1 MDTEAENEIQT
12 TMGSSVL
19 LQNGFTNEI
28 TNGINNGL
36 TNGITNGAMHSEEQ
50 KTVLEIKSESKNSV
64 VTSVSKPSVD
74 TMMQGSMLRK
84 DVFYPYQKSMYV
96 SPSYNLSSDSK
107 RMIRRLQEPIFAAS
121 PGTVHLV
128 YEVGGLMT
136 EILLKAL
143 SLLSICIF
151 WYALCS
157 FFSLVYK
164 SSHQYVTL
172 VRISANISNAFPAI
186 AAFQTNRMIKRIR

>member
-1 MDTEAENEIQT
+1 MDTETENEIQT
-12 TMGSSVL
+12 KMESCAI
-19 LQNGFTNEI
+19 LQNGFTNGITNEI
-28 TNGINNGL
+28 TNGI
-36 TNGITNGAMHSEEQ
+36 TDGAMHSNEQ
-50 KTVLEIKSESKNSV
+50 KTISEIKSESRSSV
-64 VTSVSKPSVD
+64 VTSVLKPSAD
-74 TMMQGSMLRK
+74 TMVQGSMLRK

-157 FFSLVYK
+157 FFSLV
-164 SSHQYVTL
+164 
-172 VRISANISNAFPAI
+172 F
-186 AAFQTNRMIKRIR
+186 

>member
-1 MDTEAENEIQT
+1 MDIETENEIQT
-12 TMGSSVL
+12 TMESSVPV
-19 LQNGFTNEI
+19 QNGF
-28 TNGINNGL
+28 
-36 TNGITNGAMHSEEQ
+36 TNGITNGMTNGMTNGKMHLDEH
-50 KTVLEIKSESKNSV
+50 KTVSEIKSESKSSV
-64 VTSVSKPSVD
+64 VTSISKPPVD
-74 TMMQGSMLRK
+74 TMMMQGNMLRK
-84 DVFYPYQKSMYV
+84 DIFYPYQKSTYV

-157 FFSLVYK
+157 FFSLVY
-164 SSHQYVTL
+164 
-172 VRISANISNAFPAI
+172 
-186 AAFQTNRMIKRIR
+186 

>member
-1 MDTEAENEIQT
+1 MDTETENEIQT
-12 TMGSSVL
+12 KMESTVVV
-19 LQNGFTNEI
+19 QNGF
-28 TNGINNGL
+28 
-36 TNGITNGAMHSEEQ
+36 TNGITNGITDGAMHSNEQ
-50 KTVLEIKSESKNSV
+50 KTISEIKSESKSSV
-64 VTSVSKPSVD
+64 VTSVLKPSVD
-74 TMMQGSMLRK
+74 TMVQGSMLRK

-157 FFSLVYK
+157 FLSLVY
-164 SSHQYVTL
+164 
-172 VRISANISNAFPAI
+172 
-186 AAFQTNRMIKRIR
+186 

>member
-1 MDTEAENEIQT
+1 MDTETENEIQT
-12 TMGSSVL
+12 KMESSVVV
-19 LQNGFTNEI
+19 QNGFTNGI
-28 TNGINNGL
+28 TDGI
-36 TNGITNGAMHSEEQ
+36 TNGITNGTIHEQ
-50 KTVLEIKSESKNSV
+50 KTVSEIKSESKSSV
-64 VTSVSKPSVD
+64 VTSVLKPSLD
-74 TMMQGSMLRK
+74 TMTQGSMLRK

-151 WYALCS
+151 WYALSS
-157 FFSLVYK
+157 FFSLFY
-164 SSHQYVTL
+164 
-172 VRISANISNAFPAI
+172 
-186 AAFQTNRMIKRIR
+186 

>member
-1 MDTEAENEIQT
+1 MDTETENEIQSK
-12 TMGSSVL
+12 MESSLV
-19 LQNGFTNEI
+19 LQNGFTNGI
-28 TNGINNGL
+28 TNGI
-36 TNGITNGAMHSEEQ
+36 TDGAMHSNEQ
-50 KTVLEIKSESKNSV
+50 KTISEIKSESKSSV
-64 VTSVSKPSVD
+64 VTSVLKPSVD
-74 TMMQGSMLRK
+74 TVVQGSMLRK

-157 FFSLVYK
+157 FFSLVY
-164 SSHQYVTL
+164 
-172 VRISANISNAFPAI
+172 
-186 AAFQTNRMIKRIR
+186 

>member
-1 MDTEAENEIQT
+1 MDTETEAEIET
-12 TMGSSVL
+12 RMESSAVV
-19 LQNGFTNEI
+19 QNGFTNDI
-28 TNGINNGL
+28 TNGII
-36 TNGITNGAMHSEEQ
+36 NGITDGAMHSIEH
-50 KTVLEIKSESKNSV
+50 KTVSEIKSESKSSV
-64 VTSVSKPSVD
+64 ATSVLKPSVD
-74 TMMQGSMLRK
+74 AIVQGSMLRK

-136 EILLKAL
+136 AILLKAL

-151 WYALCS
+151 WYALSS
-157 FFSLVYK
+157 FFSLVY
-164 SSHQYVTL
+164 
-172 VRISANISNAFPAI
+172 
-186 AAFQTNRMIKRIR
+186 

>member
-1 MDTEAENEIQT
+1 MDTAIENEIQI
-12 TMGSSVL
+12 TMESNIPV
-19 LQNGFTNEI
+19 QNGFTN
-28 TNGINNGL
+28 GIANAI
-36 TNGITNGAMHSEEQ
+36 TNGITNGTVHLDEE
-50 KTVLEIKSESKNSV
+50 KLVSEIKSESKSSV
-64 VTSVSKPSVD
+64 LTSVSKPPVD
-74 TMMQGSMLRK
+74 AVMQGSMLRK
-84 DVFYPYQKSMYV
+84 DIFYPYQKSMYV

-151 WYALCS
+151 WYALCL
-157 FFSLVYK
+157 FFSLDY
-164 SSHQYVTL
+164 
-172 VRISANISNAFPAI
+172 
-186 AAFQTNRMIKRIR
+186 

>member
-1 MDTEAENEIQT
+1 MDSEIENEIQT
-12 TMGSSVL
+12 TMESSVPV
-19 LQNGFTNEI
+19 Q
-28 TNGINNGL
+28 NGL
-36 TNGITNGAMHSEEQ
+36 TNGITNGITNGTMHFDNQE
-50 KTVLEIKSESKNSV
+50 TVSEIKSESKSSV
-64 VTSVSKPSVD
+64 VTSVSKPPVN
-74 TMMQGSMLRK
+74 TLMQGNMLRK
-84 DVFYPYQKSMYV
+84 DIFYPYQKSTYV

-151 WYALCS
+151 WYALCL
-157 FFSLVYK
+157 FFCLVY
-164 SSHQYVTL
+164 
-172 VRISANISNAFPAI
+172 
-186 AAFQTNRMIKRIR
+186 

>member
-1 MDTEAENEIQT
+1 MHLAEHKTVSEIKNES
-12 TMGSSVL
+12 MSSV
-19 LQNGFTNEI
+19 I
-28 TNGINNGL
+28 
-36 TNGITNGAMHSEEQ
+36 
-50 KTVLEIKSESKNSV
+50 
-64 VTSVSKPSVD
+64 TSVSKPSMD
-74 TMMQGSMLRK
+74 TMKQGSMLRK

-143 SLLSICIF
+143 SLLSICVF
-151 WYALCS
+151 WYALCL
-157 FFSLVYK
+157 FFSLV
-164 SSHQYVTL
+164 S
-172 VRISANISNAFPAI
+172 
-186 AAFQTNRMIKRIR
+186 